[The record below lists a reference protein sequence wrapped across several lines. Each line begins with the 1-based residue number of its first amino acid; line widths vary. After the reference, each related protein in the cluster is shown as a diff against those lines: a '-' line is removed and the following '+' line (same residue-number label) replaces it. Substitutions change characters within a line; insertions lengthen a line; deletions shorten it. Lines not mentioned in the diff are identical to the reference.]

1 MTTDDTSIEV
11 SRAETMDDVD
21 VDVATLI
28 FSRLDNETLR
38 KLSLTPLWSLIRKFA
53 STNRFWQLR
62 V

>member
-11 SRAETMDDVD
+11 SRAETMDD